1 MAVSNVKFT
10 DNSQEVLDEMARKIE
25 AALQAIGGQAEM
37 YAKENCP

>member
-10 DNSQEVLDEMARKIE
+10 DNSQEVLDEMKNKIA
-25 AALQAIGGQAEM
+25 AALEAIGGQAEL